1 MKNNITPTELQ
12 KQTRNTDKLLLKL
25 LSADLKQYKVRL
37 TESSNQQNQSAA

>member
-12 KQTRNTDKLLLKL
+12 KLTRNTDKLLLKL
-25 LSADLKQYKVRL
+25 LSADLKQHKVRL